1 MIFKFLRKLGAAG
14 SAEEDPTAGQE
25 SVEYKGFTIYATPRR
40 KGSEWMTMG
49 VITKEIDG
57 ETRRH
62 EFIRVDTHHS
72 KEAAT
77 EFSLVKARQIVD
89 EQGEAVLRKE

>member
-1 MIFKFLRKLGAAG
+1 MIFKFLRKLAASG
-14 SAEEDPTAGQE
+14 GEEEDSTENQE
-25 SVEYKGFTIYATPRR
+25 GVEYKGFTIYATPKR

-49 VITKEIDG
+49 VITKDIDG

-62 EFIRVDTHHS
+62 EFIRVDTHSS
-72 KEAAT
+72 KDAAV

-89 EQGEAVLRKE
+89 EQGEGALGKG

>member
-1 MIFKFLRKLGAAG
+1 MIFEFLRKLGASG
-14 SAEEDPTAGQE
+14 TDEKEPTESQE
-25 SVEYKGFTIYATPRR
+25 GVEYKGFTIYATPRR

-62 EFIRVDTHHS
+62 EFIRVDTHPS
-72 KEAAT
+72 KDAAV

-89 EQGEAVLRKE
+89 EQGEAALRKS

>member
-1 MIFKFLRKLGAAG
+1 MIFKFLRKLGASG
-14 SAEEDPTAGQE
+14 GGDEDPTADQE
-25 SVEYKGFTIYATPRR
+25 GVEYKGFTIYATPRR
-40 KGSEWMTMG
+40 KGSEWTTMG

-72 KEAAT
+72 KDAAV

-89 EQGEAVLRKE
+89 EQGESALRKE